1 MEMIRVSVAEIRGH
15 LQSENYELSQKKT
28 YAVSRGVLPS
38 MSHKGMSVPP
48 QRVGFL
54 RCFGLKTGIEFAHFG
69 LESGMVFEGITGV
82 FERICLINSKRIGKK
97 DRIKCKFEMDFKKSF
112 Y

>member
-15 LQSENYELSQKKT
+15 LQSETYELNQKKT
-28 YAVSRGVLPS
+28 YAISRGGYSLNEPCRYVL
-38 MSHKGMSVPP
+38 P

-54 RCFGLKTGIEFAHFG
+54 CRFGLKTGIEFADFG

-82 FERICLINSKRIGKK
+82 HERICLIIQ
-97 DRIKCKFEMDFKKSF
+97 EMDFRKSF